1 MSNKSAVPFPL
12 LVANSKVQTGDYNI
26 CKEYLLINCHMPDT
40 TVGAGNLAM
49 INQFLVNIPG
59 STCNNQMNK
68 VISSGD
74 EGCEDITKTPDNVE
88 SGFKATGA
96 NSIVPTYAHMG
107 LQGKTSDL

>member
-1 MSNKSAVPFPL
+1 
-12 LVANSKVQTGDYNI
+12 
-26 CKEYLLINCHMPDT
+26 
-40 TVGAGNLAM
+40 M

-88 SGFKATGA
+88 SGF
-96 NSIVPTYAHMG
+96 
-107 LQGKTSDL
+107 

>member
-1 MSNKSAVPFPL
+1 MQRIFTDQLP
-12 LVANSKVQTGDYNI
+12 Y
-26 CKEYLLINCHMPDT
+26 
-40 TVGAGNLAM
+40 AGHYYRSWNLAM

-88 SGFKATGA
+88 SGF
-96 NSIVPTYAHMG
+96 
-107 LQGKTSDL
+107 